1 MRRNLLLLLCAALCV
16 LLCACGKT
24 DPPPAT
30 TTAATAAVSVTGETT
45 DAVSETRTALTTEA
59 TTAAPTTAATTVPT
73 TAAPTTTAAQT
84 TTTAATT
91 TPTTAATT
99 KPTTTR
105 ASAPATTRPAA
116 TTAATTAR
124 ATTRP
129 ATTTTAPTTKAT
141 TAPTTT
147 QPQTLTCT
155 LAIDCKT
162 LLNHLDELDESK
174 RALVPQNGVLLS
186 SRSVTFTAGESVFDV
201 LKRTCRQNGL
211 QMEFSIAPLYQTA
224 YIEGI
229 GNLYEFDGGPASGWM
244 YSVNG
249 VFPNYGCADYKLEN
263 GDVIAWRYTCNLGG
277 DIGGH
282 NNYS

>member
-24 DPPPAT
+24 EPPPAT

-45 DAVSETRTALTTEA
+45 DAVSEPTTAVTTEA

-91 TPTTAATT
+91 TPTTA
-99 KPTTTR
+99 
-105 ASAPATTRPAA
+105 
-116 TTAATTAR
+116 
-124 ATTRP
+124 
-129 ATTTTAPTTKAT
+129 APTTKAT

>member
-1 MRRNLLLLLCAALCV
+1 MPRKLLVLLCAALC
-16 LLCACGKT
+16 LILCACGQT
-24 DPPPAT
+24 ETPPVT
-30 TTAATAAVSVTGETT
+30 TTAAPTITSTTAAGTE
-45 DAVSETRTALTTEA
+45 AVS
-59 TTAAPTTAATTVPT
+59 TTAASAPSTTAPTTAATTVPT
-73 TAAPTTTAAQT
+73 TIAAPTTTAAQP

-91 TPTTAATT
+91 TPTTATT
-99 KPTTTR
+99 KPTTTK
-105 ASAPATTRPAA
+105 ASNPTTTRPAA

-129 ATTTTAPTTKAT
+129 ATTTAAPTTKAT

-162 LLNHLDELDESK
+162 LLNHLDELDEGK

-201 LKRTCRQNGL
+201 LKRTCRQNGV

-249 VFPNYGCADYKLEN
+249 VFPNYGCADYKLQD
-263 GDVIAWRYTCNLGG
+263 GDAIAWRYTCNLGG
-277 DIGGH
+277 DIGGR